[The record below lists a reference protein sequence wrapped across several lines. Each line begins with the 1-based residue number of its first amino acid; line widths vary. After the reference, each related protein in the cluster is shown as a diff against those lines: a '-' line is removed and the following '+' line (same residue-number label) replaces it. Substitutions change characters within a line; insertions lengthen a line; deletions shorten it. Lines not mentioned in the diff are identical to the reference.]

1 MKKIISLGIAS
12 AVCAIVAVS
21 ASADAVMAYDV
32 TGEVTKGSDI
42 TIVVKATGDVK
53 NFIGV
58 LETSGLEVKEVV
70 ANANAQLNSVDLA
83 TGKVGLGSLTGNLA
97 AAGETVCEIKATVTA
112 GAGEK
117 ISFFIKGTSDKEAAK
132 LPAEALTVEVKGATE
147 SNSGTSSE
155 SKPDSKPDSSEGGNG
170 GQTNPPTGVA
180 LAVVPAVLAAAGV
193 IVAKKRK

>member
-21 ASADAVMAYDV
+21 ASADAIMAYDV

-42 TIVVKATGDVK
+42 TIVVKATADVN

-58 LETSGLEVKEVV
+58 IETAGLEVKEVV
-70 ANANAQLNSVDLA
+70 ANANAQLNSVDLT

-97 AAGETVCEIKATVTA
+97 TAGETVCEIKATVTA

-117 ISFFIKGTSDKEAAK
+117 ISFFIKGTSDKEAEK
-132 LPAEALTVEVKGATE
+132 LPAEALVVEVKGATE
-147 SNSGTSSE
+147 SNSDTSSE
-155 SKPDSKPDSSEGGNG
+155 SKPDSKPDSSEGNG
-170 GQTNPPTGVA
+170 GSTNPPTGVA

>member
-32 TGEVTKGSDI
+32 TGEVTKGSDV

-97 AAGETVCEIKATVTA
+97 AAGDTVCEVKATVTA
-112 GAGEK
+112 NAGEK

-132 LPAEALTVEVKGATE
+132 LPAEALTVEVKGAAT
-147 SNSGTSSE
+147 SDTSSDSKPE
-155 SKPDSKPDSSEGGNG
+155 SKPESSEGGNG
-170 GQTNPPTGVA
+170 GATNPPTGVA

>member
-32 TGEVTKGSDI
+32 TGEVTKGSEI

-70 ANANAQLNSVDLA
+70 ANANAQLNSVDLT

-97 AAGETVCEIKATVTA
+97 AAGDTVCEVKATVTA
-112 GAGEK
+112 NAGEK

-132 LPAEALTVEVKGATE
+132 LPAEALTVEVKGAAT
-147 SNSGTSSE
+147 SDTSSDSKPE
-155 SKPDSKPDSSEGGNG
+155 SKPGTSEGTGT
-170 GQTNPPTGVA
+170 TNPPTGVA

>member
-32 TGEVTKGSDI
+32 TGEVTKGSEI

-53 NFIGV
+53 NFQGV
-58 LETSGLEVKEVV
+58 IETSGLEVKSVKS
-70 ANANAQLNSVDLA
+70 NANAMVNNDSSFDPA
-83 TGKVGLGSLTGNLA
+83 VGMIAQGCLTGNLA
-97 AAGETVCEIKATVTA
+97 TAGETVCEIKAVVTA
-112 GAGEK
+112 AAGEK
-117 ISFFIKGTSDKEAAK
+117 ISFFIKGTSEKEAAK
-132 LPAEALTVEVKGATE
+132 LPAEALTVEVKGAST
-147 SNSGTSSE
+147 SDTSS
-155 SKPDSKPDSSEGGNG
+155 DSKPDSSEGGNG

>member
-32 TGEVTKGSDI
+32 TGEVTKGSEI

-70 ANANAQLNSVDLA
+70 ANANAQLNSVDLT

-97 AAGETVCEIKATVTA
+97 AAGDTVCEVKATVTA
-112 GAGEK
+112 NAGEK

-132 LPAEALTVEVKGATE
+132 LPAEALTVEVKGAAT
-147 SNSGTSSE
+147 SDTSSDSKPE
-155 SKPDSKPDSSEGGNG
+155 SKPESSEGGNG
-170 GQTNPPTGVA
+170 GATNPPTGVA